1 MMLRALMFS
10 ACALAASAPAAAA
23 DPYPNQP
30 IRVIVPFTPGGGTD
44 FLSRTVAAKLSD
56 TVKWNVVAENRPG
69 AGGTIGIGTA
79 ARAKPDGYE
88 IVMGQVDNLAV
99 APSLYSKLSY
109 DPLKDFEP
117 IGIVGE
123 APLVVV
129 AGKNGP
135 YKSLKDLIDA
145 AKKAPGTINYGSPG
159 AGTITHLAAELFQ
172 LQAGIKLI
180 HVPYKGSGPAMAD
193 LLGGQVPVIFTSIP
207 SAAPQ
212 IKAGSAVPLAVT
224 SLKRSPAMPD
234 VPTVAEL
241 GYPDFDVRVWYG
253 LLAPAKTPQPI
264 IQTLNK
270 ELNNIL
276 ALKDI
281 QDALA
286 AQGATAMPTTPAQFS
301 QTIAADHKKWRA
313 VIQAANLK
321 LE

>member
-10 ACALAASAPAAAA
+10 ACTLAACAPAAAA
-23 DPYPNQP
+23 DPYPSQP
-30 IRVIVPFTPGGGTD
+30 IRIIVPFTPGGGTD

-56 TVKWNVVAENRPG
+56 SVKWNVVAENRPG

-109 DPLKDFEP
+109 DPLKDFAP

-129 AGKNGP
+129 AAKNGP
-135 YKSLKDLIDA
+135 YQSLKQLIEA
-145 AKKAPGTINYGSPG
+145 ARKAPNTINYGSPG
-159 AGTITHLAAELFQ
+159 AGTITHLAAELLQ
-172 LQAGIKLI
+172 LDAGIKLV

-224 SLKRSPAMPD
+224 SLKRSAAMPD

-253 LLAPAKTPQPI
+253 LLAPANTPAPI

-276 ALKDI
+276 AL
-281 QDALA
+281 QDVQNALA

-301 QTIAADHKKWRA
+301 QTIAADHKKWRS
-313 VIQAANLK
+313 VVKAAKVK

>member
-1 MMLRALMFS
+1 MLRALMFS
-10 ACALAASAPAAAA
+10 ACALAACAPAVAQQ
-23 DPYPNQP
+23 YPNQP

-56 TVKWNVVAENRPG
+56 SVKWNVVAENRPG
-69 AGGTIGIGTA
+69 AGGTIGITTA

-99 APSLYSKLSY
+99 APSLYAKLAY
-109 DPLKDFEP
+109 DPVKDFEP

-123 APLVVV
+123 APLVIV

-135 YKSLKDLIDA
+135 YKSLKDLIAA

-159 AGTITHLAAELFQ
+159 AGTITHLAAELLQ
-172 LQAGIKLI
+172 LQAGIKLV

-212 IKAGSAVPLAVT
+212 IKAGSAIPLAVT

-234 VPTVAEL
+234 VPTIAES

-253 LLAPAKTPQPI
+253 LLAPAQTPKPI
-264 IQTLNK
+264 IQTLNT
-270 ELNNIL
+270 ELNKIL
-276 ALKDI
+276 AQKDV

-286 AQGATAMPTTPAQFS
+286 AQGATAMPTTPAQFA
-301 QTIAADHKKWRA
+301 QTIDADYKKWRSL
-313 VIQAANLK
+313 IQSANVK

>member
-10 ACALAASAPAAAA
+10 ACTLAACAPAAAA
-23 DPYPNQP
+23 DPYPSQP
-30 IRVIVPFTPGGGTD
+30 IRIIVPFTPGGGTD

-56 TVKWNVVAENRPG
+56 SVKWNVVAENRPG

-109 DPLKDFEP
+109 DPLKDFAP

-129 AGKNGP
+129 AAKNGP
-135 YKSLKDLIDA
+135 YQSLKQLIEA
-145 AKKAPGTINYGSPG
+145 ARKAPNTINYGSPG
-159 AGTITHLAAELFQ
+159 AGTITHLAAELLQ
-172 LQAGIKLI
+172 LDAGIKLV

-224 SLKRSPAMPD
+224 SLKRSAAMPD

-253 LLAPAKTPQPI
+253 LLAPANTPAPI

-276 ALKDI
+276 AL
-281 QDALA
+281 QDVQNALA

-301 QTIAADHKKWRA
+301 RTIAADHKKWRA
-313 VIQAANLK
+313 VVEAAKVK

>member
-1 MMLRALMFS
+1 MLRALMFS
-10 ACALAASAPAAAA
+10 ACALAACAPAAAQQ
-23 DPYPNQP
+23 YPNQP

-56 TVKWNVVAENRPG
+56 SVKWNVVAENRPG
-69 AGGTIGIGTA
+69 AGGTIGITTA

-99 APSLYSKLSY
+99 APSLYTKLAY
-109 DPLKDFEP
+109 DPVKDFEP

-129 AGKNGP
+129 ANKNGP
-135 YKSLKDLIDA
+135 YKSLKDLIAA

-159 AGTITHLAAELFQ
+159 AGTITHLAAELLQ
-172 LQAGIKLI
+172 LQAGIKLV

-193 LLGGQVPVIFTSIP
+193 LLGGQVPIIFTSIP

-212 IKAGSAVPLAVT
+212 IKAGSAIPLAVT
-224 SLKRSPAMPD
+224 SAKRSPAMPD
-234 VPTVAEL
+234 VPTIAES

-253 LLAPAKTPQPI
+253 LLAPAKTPKPI
-264 IQTLNK
+264 IQILNTELNK
-270 ELNNIL
+270 IL
-276 ALKDI
+276 ALRDV

-301 QTIAADHKKWRA
+301 QTIAADYKKWRS
-313 VIQAANLK
+313 VIQSANVK

>member
-1 MMLRALMFS
+1 MLRALMFS
-10 ACALAASAPAAAA
+10 ACALAACAPAAAQQ
-23 DPYPNQP
+23 YPNQP

-56 TVKWNVVAENRPG
+56 SVKWNVVAENRPG
-69 AGGTIGIGTA
+69 AGGTIGITTA

-99 APSLYSKLSY
+99 APSLYTKLAY
-109 DPLKDFEP
+109 DPVKDFEP

-129 AGKNGP
+129 ANKNGP
-135 YKSLKDLIDA
+135 YKSLKDLIAA

-159 AGTITHLAAELFQ
+159 AGTITHLAAELLQ
-172 LQAGIKLI
+172 LQAGIKLV

-193 LLGGQVPVIFTSIP
+193 LLGGQVPIIFTSIP

-212 IKAGSAVPLAVT
+212 IKAGSAIPLAVT
-224 SLKRSPAMPD
+224 SAKRSPAMPD
-234 VPTVAEL
+234 VPTIAES

-253 LLAPAKTPQPI
+253 LLAPAKTPKPI
-264 IQTLNK
+264 IQTLNT
-270 ELNNIL
+270 ELNKIL
-276 ALKDI
+276 ALKDV
-281 QDALA
+281 QEALA

-301 QTIAADHKKWRA
+301 QTIAADYKKWRS
-313 VIQAANLK
+313 VIQSANVK

>member
-1 MMLRALMFS
+1 MLRALMFS
-10 ACALAASAPAAAA
+10 ACALAACAPAAAQQ
-23 DPYPNQP
+23 YPNQP

-56 TVKWNVVAENRPG
+56 SVKWNVVAENRPG
-69 AGGTIGIGTA
+69 AGGTIGITTA

-99 APSLYSKLSY
+99 APSLYTKLAY
-109 DPLKDFEP
+109 DPIKDFEP

-129 AGKNGP
+129 ANKNGP
-135 YKSLKDLIDA
+135 YKSLKDLIAA

-159 AGTITHLAAELFQ
+159 AGTITHLAAELLQ
-172 LQAGIKLI
+172 LQAGIKLV

-193 LLGGQVPVIFTSIP
+193 LLGGQVPIIFTSIP

-224 SLKRSPAMPD
+224 SAKRSPAMPD
-234 VPTVAEL
+234 VPTIAES

-253 LLAPAKTPQPI
+253 LLAPAKTPKPI
-264 IQTLNK
+264 IQTLNT
-270 ELNNIL
+270 ELNKIL
-276 ALKDI
+276 ALKDV

-301 QTIAADHKKWRA
+301 QTIATDYKKWRG
-313 VIQAANLK
+313 VIQSANVK

>member
-1 MMLRALMFS
+1 MLRALMFS
-10 ACALAASAPAAAA
+10 ACALAACAPAAAQQ
-23 DPYPNQP
+23 YPNQP

-56 TVKWNVVAENRPG
+56 SVKWNVVAENRPG
-69 AGGTIGIGTA
+69 AGGTIGITTA

-99 APSLYSKLSY
+99 APSLYSKLAY
-109 DPLKDFEP
+109 DPVKDFEP

-123 APLVVV
+123 APLVIV

-135 YKSLKDLIDA
+135 YKSLKDLIAA

-159 AGTITHLAAELFQ
+159 AGTITHLAAELLQ
-172 LQAGIKLI
+172 LQAGIKLV

-212 IKAGSAVPLAVT
+212 IKAGSAIPLAVT

-234 VPTVAEL
+234 VPTIAES
-241 GYPDFDVRVWYG
+241 DRKSVV
-253 LLAPAKTPQPI
+253 
-264 IQTLNK
+264 
-270 ELNNIL
+270 
-276 ALKDI
+276 
-281 QDALA
+281 
-286 AQGATAMPTTPAQFS
+286 
-301 QTIAADHKKWRA
+301 
-313 VIQAANLK
+313 
-321 LE
+321 

>member
-1 MMLRALMFS
+1 MLRALMFS
-10 ACALAASAPAAAA
+10 ACALAACAPAAAQQ
-23 DPYPNQP
+23 YPNQP

-56 TVKWNVVAENRPG
+56 SVKWNVVAENRPG
-69 AGGTIGIGTA
+69 AGGTIGITTA

-99 APSLYSKLSY
+99 APSLYTKLAY
-109 DPLKDFEP
+109 DPVKDFEP

-129 AGKNGP
+129 ANKNGP
-135 YKSLKDLIDA
+135 YKSLKDLIAA

-159 AGTITHLAAELFQ
+159 AGTITHLAAELLQ
-172 LQAGIKLI
+172 LQAGIKLV

-193 LLGGQVPVIFTSIP
+193 LLGGQVPIIFTSIP

-224 SLKRSPAMPD
+224 SAKRSPAMPD
-234 VPTVAEL
+234 VPTIAES

-253 LLAPAKTPQPI
+253 LLAPAKTPKPI
-264 IQTLNK
+264 IQTLNT
-270 ELNNIL
+270 ELNKIL
-276 ALKDI
+276 ALKDV
-281 QDALA
+281 QEALA

-301 QTIAADHKKWRA
+301 QTIAADYKKWRS
-313 VIQAANLK
+313 VIQSANVK

>member
-1 MMLRALMFS
+1 MLRALMFS
-10 ACALAASAPAAAA
+10 ACARAACAPAAAQQ
-23 DPYPNQP
+23 YPNQP
-30 IRVIVPFTPGGGTD
+30 IRVIVPFTPGGGTY

-56 TVKWNVVAENRPG
+56 SVKWNVVAENRPG
-69 AGGTIGIGTA
+69 AGGTIGITTA

-88 IVMGQVDNLAV
+88 LVMGQVDNLAV
-99 APSLYSKLSY
+99 APSLYTKLAY
-109 DPLKDFEP
+109 DPVKDFEP

-129 AGKNGP
+129 ANKNGP
-135 YKSLKDLIDA
+135 YKSLKDLIA
-145 AKKAPGTINYGSPG
+145 AATKAPGTINYGSPG
-159 AGTITHLAAELFQ
+159 AGTITHLAAELLQ
-172 LQAGIKLI
+172 LQAGIKLV

-212 IKAGSAVPLAVT
+212 IKAVSAVPLAVT

-234 VPTVAEL
+234 VPTIAES

-253 LLAPAKTPQPI
+253 LLAPANTPKPI
-264 IQTLNK
+264 IQTLNT
-270 ELNNIL
+270 ELNKIL
-276 ALKDI
+276 ALKDV

-286 AQGATAMPTTPAQFS
+286 AQGATAMPTTPTQFS
-301 QTIAADHKKWRA
+301 QTIAADYKKWRS
-313 VIQAANLK
+313 VIQSANVK

>member
-1 MMLRALMFS
+1 MFS
-10 ACALAASAPAAAA
+10 ACALAACAPAAAQQ
-23 DPYPNQP
+23 YPHQP

-56 TVKWNVVAENRPG
+56 SVKWNVVAENRPG
-69 AGGTIGIGTA
+69 AGGTIGITTA

-99 APSLYSKLSY
+99 APSLYTKLAY
-109 DPLKDFEP
+109 DPVKDFEP

-129 AGKNGP
+129 ASKNGP
-135 YKSLKDLIDA
+135 YKSLKDLIAA

-159 AGTITHLAAELFQ
+159 AGTITHLAAEL
-172 LQAGIKLI
+172 LQ
-180 HVPYKGSGPAMAD
+180 VPYKGSGPAMAD

-234 VPTVAEL
+234 VPTVAES

-253 LLAPAKTPQPI
+253 LLAPANTPKPI
-264 IQTLNK
+264 IQTLNT
-270 ELNNIL
+270 ELNKIL
-276 ALKDI
+276 AMKDV

-301 QTIAADHKKWRA
+301 QTIAADYKKWRG
-313 VIQAANLK
+313 VIQSANVK

>member
-1 MMLRALMFS
+1 MLRALMFS
-10 ACALAASAPAAAA
+10 ACALAACAPATAQQ
-23 DPYPNQP
+23 YPNQP

-56 TVKWNVVAENRPG
+56 SVKWNVVAENRPG
-69 AGGTIGIGTA
+69 AGGTIGITTA

-99 APSLYSKLSY
+99 APSLYAKLAY
-109 DPLKDFEP
+109 DPVKDFEP

-129 AGKNGP
+129 ANKNGP
-135 YKSLKDLIDA
+135 YKSLKDLIAA

-159 AGTITHLAAELFQ
+159 AGTITHLAAELLQ
-172 LQAGIKLI
+172 LQAGIKLV

-207 SAAPQ
+207 SAAPR
-212 IKAGSAVPLAVT
+212 IKAGSAIPLAVT

-234 VPTVAEL
+234 VPTVAES

-253 LLAPAKTPQPI
+253 LLAPANTPKPI
-264 IQTLNK
+264 IQTLNT
-270 ELNNIL
+270 ELNKIL
-276 ALKDI
+276 ALKDV

-301 QTIAADHKKWRA
+301 QTIAADYKKWRG
-313 VIQAANLK
+313 VIQSANVK

>member
-1 MMLRALMFS
+1 
-10 ACALAASAPAAAA
+10 
-23 DPYPNQP
+23 
-30 IRVIVPFTPGGGTD
+30 
-44 FLSRTVAAKLSD
+44 
-56 TVKWNVVAENRPG
+56 
-69 AGGTIGIGTA
+69 
-79 ARAKPDGYE
+79 
-88 IVMGQVDNLAV
+88 MGQVDNLAV
-99 APSLYSKLSY
+99 APSLYTKLAY
-109 DPLKDFEP
+109 DPVKDFEP

-129 AGKNGP
+129 ASKNGP
-135 YKSLKDLIDA
+135 YKSLKDLIAA

-159 AGTITHLAAELFQ
+159 AGTITHLAAELLQ
-172 LQAGIKLI
+172 LQAGIKLV

-234 VPTVAEL
+234 VPTVAES

-253 LLAPAKTPQPI
+253 LLAPANTPKPI
-264 IQTLNK
+264 IQTLNT
-270 ELNNIL
+270 ELNKIL
-276 ALKDI
+276 AMKDV

-301 QTIAADHKKWRA
+301 QTIAADYKKWRG
-313 VIQAANLK
+313 VIQSANVK

>member
-1 MMLRALMFS
+1 MLRALMFS
-10 ACALAASAPAAAA
+10 ACALAACAPAAAQQ
-23 DPYPNQP
+23 YPNQP

-56 TVKWNVVAENRPG
+56 SVKWNVVAENRPG
-69 AGGTIGIGTA
+69 AGGTIGITTA

-99 APSLYSKLSY
+99 APSLYTKLAY
-109 DPLKDFEP
+109 DPVKDFEP

-129 AGKNGP
+129 ANKNGP
-135 YKSLKDLIDA
+135 YKSLKDLIAA

-159 AGTITHLAAELFQ
+159 AGTITHLAAELLQ
-172 LQAGIKLI
+172 LQAGIKLV

-193 LLGGQVPVIFTSIP
+193 LLGGQVPIIFTSIP

-212 IKAGSAVPLAVT
+212 IKAGSAIPLAVT
-224 SLKRSPAMPD
+224 SAKRSPAMPD
-234 VPTVAEL
+234 VPTIAES

-253 LLAPAKTPQPI
+253 LLAPAKTPKPI
-264 IQTLNK
+264 IQTLNT
-270 ELNNIL
+270 ELNKIL
-276 ALKDI
+276 ALKDV

-301 QTIAADHKKWRA
+301 QTIAADYKKWRS
-313 VIQAANLK
+313 VIQSANVK

>member
-1 MMLRALMFS
+1 MLRALMFS
-10 ACALAASAPAAAA
+10 ACALAACAPAAAQQ
-23 DPYPNQP
+23 YPNQP

-56 TVKWNVVAENRPG
+56 SVKWNVVAENRPG
-69 AGGTIGIGTA
+69 AGGTIGITTA

-99 APSLYSKLSY
+99 APSLYAKLAY
-109 DPLKDFEP
+109 DPVKDFEP

-129 AGKNGP
+129 ANKNGP
-135 YKSLKDLIDA
+135 YKSLQDLIAA

-159 AGTITHLAAELFQ
+159 AGTITHLAAELLQ
-172 LQAGIKLI
+172 LQAGIKLV

-193 LLGGQVPVIFTSIP
+193 LLGGQVPIIFTSIP

-224 SLKRSPAMPD
+224 SAKRSPAMPD
-234 VPTVAEL
+234 VPTIAES

-253 LLAPAKTPQPI
+253 LLAPAKTPKPI
-264 IQTLNK
+264 IQTLNT
-270 ELNNIL
+270 ELNKIL
-276 ALKDI
+276 ASKDV

-301 QTIAADHKKWRA
+301 QTIAADYKKWRA
-313 VIQAANLK
+313 VIQSANVK

>member
-1 MMLRALMFS
+1 MLRALMFS
-10 ACALAASAPAAAA
+10 ACALAACAPAAAQQ
-23 DPYPNQP
+23 YPNQP

-56 TVKWNVVAENRPG
+56 SVKWNVVAENRPG
-69 AGGTIGIGTA
+69 AGGTIGITTA

-99 APSLYSKLSY
+99 APSLYTKLAY
-109 DPLKDFEP
+109 DPIKDFEP

-129 AGKNGP
+129 ANKNGP
-135 YKSLKDLIDA
+135 YKSLKDLIAA

-159 AGTITHLAAELFQ
+159 AGTITHLAAELLQ
-172 LQAGIKLI
+172 LQAGIKLV

-193 LLGGQVPVIFTSIP
+193 LLGGQVPIIFTSIP

-224 SLKRSPAMPD
+224 SAKRSPAMPD
-234 VPTVAEL
+234 VPTIAES

-253 LLAPAKTPQPI
+253 LLAPAKTPKPI
-264 IQTLNK
+264 IQTLNT
-270 ELNNIL
+270 ELNKIL
-276 ALKDI
+276 ALKDV

-301 QTIAADHKKWRA
+301 QTIAADYKKWRG
-313 VIQAANLK
+313 VIQSANVK

>member
-1 MMLRALMFS
+1 MLRALMFS
-10 ACALAASAPAAAA
+10 ACALAACAPAAAQQ
-23 DPYPNQP
+23 YPNQP

-56 TVKWNVVAENRPG
+56 SVKWNVVAENRPG
-69 AGGTIGIGTA
+69 AGGTIGITTA

-99 APSLYSKLSY
+99 APSLYTKLAY
-109 DPLKDFEP
+109 DPVKDFEP

-129 AGKNGP
+129 ANKNGP
-135 YKSLKDLIDA
+135 YKSLKDLIAA

-159 AGTITHLAAELFQ
+159 AGTITHLAAELLQ
-172 LQAGIKLI
+172 LQAGIKLV

-207 SAAPQ
+207 SAASQ

-234 VPTVAEL
+234 VPTIAES

-253 LLAPAKTPQPI
+253 LLAPANTPKPI
-264 IQTLNK
+264 IQTLNT
-270 ELNNIL
+270 ELNKIL
-276 ALKDI
+276 ALKDV

-286 AQGATAMPTTPAQFS
+286 AQGATAMPTTPTQFS
-301 QTIAADHKKWRA
+301 QTIAADYKKWRS
-313 VIQAANLK
+313 VIQSANVK